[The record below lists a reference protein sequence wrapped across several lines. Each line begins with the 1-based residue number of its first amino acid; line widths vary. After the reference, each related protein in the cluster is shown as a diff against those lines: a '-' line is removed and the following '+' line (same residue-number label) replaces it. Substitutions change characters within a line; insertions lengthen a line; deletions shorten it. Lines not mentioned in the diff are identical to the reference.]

1 VGLFLMSLLKG
12 KVIGHD
18 GDQKTIVW
26 LKEAFLSD
34 PLDERFDFLNG

>member
-1 VGLFLMSLLKG
+1 VGLFLMSLLEG

-18 GDQKTIVW
+18 CDQKAIVW
-26 LKEAFLSD
+26 LKQAFLLD